1 MNQTHEQLTQLQ
13 AEATVFYQKA
23 RAFHWTVTGERFF
36 QLHEQ
41 FEAIYTRWAEHI
53 DAVAEQMVING
64 GTPLLS
70 LSAAAKRATIQE
82 VDAPVDARAMV
93 EAIAGDLNR
102 LVAAINEGVRAAET
116 EGSRGTVNLLEGI
129 RDQERKALWMWSAL
143 LK

>member
-13 AEATVFYQKA
+13 AEATVFYQKV

-70 LSAAAKRATIQE
+70 LSAVAKRATIQE
-82 VDAPVDARAMV
+82 LAAPVDARAMV

-102 LVAAINEGVRAAET
+102 LVETISEGVRAAEN
-116 EGSRGTVNLLEGI
+116 EGNRGTVNLLEGI